1 MSTKDYYERNAREH
15 FDATAFLNLD
25 DLYPVFLNEI
35 PKEGLIFDAGA
46 GSGRDSRAFRERL

>member
-1 MSTKDYYERNAREH
+1 MSTKDYYERNAREY

-35 PKEGLIFDAGA
+35 PKG
-46 GSGRDSRAFRERL
+46 GSNP